1 MTSPGTSSDG
11 VASPP
16 LERYAWALAAPAEDG
31 TVPIIELDRRWGMPA
46 APSAEHVVA
55 GRPPLRSV
63 KPLPTAV
70 ANLVGR
76 TLFPYVFRRR
86 AREYRLVRSQRLPPP
101 PGASGASGAARNFL
115 LSGALFQFSTDG
127 RFRTLFDDI
136 CKAASADEAPATYHA
151 SGDGSIVARIDV
163 GGSSVVLRAAPKG
176 SLSDPS
182 HIADALEHLASH
194 GVARVPRPLG
204 RGEIEGISWMTESR
218 LTGSEP
224 PRVDAQLLEDV
235 VAFCSQLPVR
245 PQASTLAS
253 SELQKVAEA
262 FPDRAASV
270 ARVSDRVV
278 PILEGLP
285 AATRH
290 GDLWAG
296 NLLVQDGRLVGVVDW
311 AAWHEAAVPGT
322 DLLHLWASETKR
334 GSSRELGEIWS
345 SRPWTDATW
354 LQATRPYWSALGIEP
369 DEPVLEAIA
378 AAWWA
383 AWVVQ
388 SLLRHPARARNN
400 RWVAGNVDAVLESLS

>member
-11 VASPP
+11 VALPP
-16 LERYAWALAAPAEDG
+16 LERYAWALAAPAEDAA
-31 TVPIIELDRRWGMPA
+31 VSIIELDRRWGMPA
-46 APSAEHVVA
+46 APPAEHVVA

-63 KPLPTAV
+63 KPLPSAV

-76 TLFPYVFRRR
+76 ALFPFVFRRR
-86 AREYRLVRSQRLPPP
+86 ARRHRLVRSQRLSPP
-101 PGASGASGAARNFL
+101 PGASGASGAARNLL
-115 LSGALFQFSTDG
+115 LSGALFQLSTDG
-127 RFRTLFDDI
+127 RFRTLFDAI
-136 CKAASADEAPATYHA
+136 CKAAGAEETPATFHA
-151 SGDGSIVARIDV
+151 SGDGSIVARIHA
-163 GGSSVVLRAAPKG
+163 GGSSGILRAAPKG

-194 GVARVPRPLG
+194 GVERVPRLLG

-218 LTGSEP
+218 LGGSEP
-224 PRVDAQLLEDV
+224 PRVDGQLLEDV
-235 VAFCSQLPVR
+235 VVFCSQLPMR
-245 PQASTLAS
+245 PQPSTLVS
-253 SELQKVAEA
+253 VELKKVAEA

-270 ARVSDRVV
+270 VRVSDRVT

-296 NLLVQDGRLVGVVDW
+296 NLLVENGRLVGVVDW

-345 SRPWTDATW
+345 SRPWTEATW
-354 LQATRPYWSALGIEP
+354 VQATGPYWNALGIDP
-369 DEPVLEAIA
+369 AEPVLEAIA

-388 SLLRHPARARNN
+388 SLFRHPARAHND
-400 RWVAGNVDAVLESLS
+400 RWVAGNVDAVLGALS